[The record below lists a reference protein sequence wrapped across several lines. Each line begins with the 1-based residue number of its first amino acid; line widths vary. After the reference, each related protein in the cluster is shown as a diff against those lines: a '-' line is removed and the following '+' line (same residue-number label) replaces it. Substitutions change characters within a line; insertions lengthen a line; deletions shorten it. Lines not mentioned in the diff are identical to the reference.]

1 MALEHRKQVRKLVS
15 IREGQRKR
23 YFEEDQDIALKSL
36 HTDHS
41 YDVTS
46 KKIVPDISNIVHEEV
61 LDNDGNNLTPTDD
74 WRIGRRVVELGVIAD
89 HLQQCK
95 HCGLPLSLHNIIDIK
110 TYGLGSVLK
119 VLCTNKSCGNINA
132 IPTGKQHDHK
142 IWDVNTKLALAAIDL
157 GLGEHQINGL
167 LSILNIPTVSHC
179 MIDSRIREVGDVIE
193 SVADQSME
201 EWTEKEKEMTRESDG
216 NDNVTVSVDAAW
228 QRRGSG
234 RSYDSL
240 TGHCSMIGSKTGK
253 VINYKWRSKACRICQ
268 RAETSEKLANLGSTQ
283 SNESFNKS
291 VAAKAPKNRFYGGSR
306 SLAYRVAAAVA
317 QKNTGHRYTVDVNVS
332 SGLSPGLYTRKLATL
347 RDIQA
352 RKRKAVAITT
362 EAKLRRIALK
372 ASRNQSSSTFEVR
385 EGVCYQ
391 SNTMID
397 TATEDSDEKILEIP
411 APKNKPVENDSKP
424 DISTMT
430 HIYFDIEATG
440 LGRTSHITQISARR
454 GLETFSKYILPAR
467 EITPKAAEVTGLTFQ
482 NGSLYLLDKIV
493 PAVGVKEGLTGFIS
507 FLEKSTNNVIFGHN
521 IYNYD
526 CPVLY
531 NALDNCSLLDDFQ
544 SKIVGFVDTLKLF
557 KLSFPNLGSY
567 SQCKLCDTLINLS
580 YDAHNAEDDVNALF
594 RLVNE
599 KIDNFTDVQKVFQ
612 SELSV
617 FYNYVSL
624 KQMNKNVPS
633 LKQMLD
639 DKVVTKRTANCIAR
653 SGLNLSHLR
662 LAYSRNGRTGI
673 KDIFSE
679 PCGSKARVTKS
690 AKIIDS
696 VSDFLKEL

>member
-1 MALEHRKQVRKLVS
+1 MKTRQARLQQTIVNVSDSNHMKKHIRNRLYELKNKHSTLSPKVISYIMKCFNYLIAQGKGQPKKIEENLHALSKHPFGDHSSCSTDWCRFIADPS
-15 IREGQRKR
+15 IK
-23 YFEEDQDIALKSL
+23 YKSL
-36 HTDHS
+36 PYGKPLQDKALQES
-41 YDVTS
+41 
-46 KKIVPDISNIVHEEV
+46 
-61 LDNDGNNLTPTDD
+61 LTT
-74 WRIGRRVVELGVIAD
+74 LF
-89 HLQQCK
+89 QK
-95 HCGLPLSLHNIIDIK
+95 
-110 TYGLGSVLK
+110 Y
-119 VLCTNKSCGNINA
+119 
-132 IPTGKQHDHK
+132 
-142 IWDVNTKLALAAIDL
+142 
-157 GLGEHQINGL
+157 
-167 LSILNIPTVSHC
+167 ILN
-179 MIDSRIREVGDVIE
+179 
-193 SVADQSME
+193 
-201 EWTEKEKEMTRESDG
+201 
-216 NDNVTVSVDAAW
+216 
-228 QRRGSG
+228 
-234 RSYDSL
+234 
-240 TGHCSMIGSKTGK
+240 
-253 VINYKWRSKACRICQ
+253 
-268 RAETSEKLANLGSTQ
+268 SEKLANLGSTQ

-332 SGLSPGLYTRKLATL
+332 IGLSPGLYTRKLATL

-397 TATEDSDEKILEIP
+397 TVTEDSDEKILEIP

-440 LGRTSHITQISARR
+440 LGRTSHLTQISARR

-482 NGSLYLLDKIV
+482 NGSLYLLDKNV

-507 FLEKSTNNVIFGHN
+507 FLEKSTNN
-521 IYNYD
+521 
-526 CPVLY
+526 
-531 NALDNCSLLDDFQ
+531 
-544 SKIVGFVDTLKLF
+544 
-557 KLSFPNLGSY
+557 
-567 SQCKLCDTLINLS
+567 
-580 YDAHNAEDDVNALF
+580 
-594 RLVNE
+594 
-599 KIDNFTDVQKVFQ
+599 
-612 SELSV
+612 
-617 FYNYVSL
+617 
-624 KQMNKNVPS
+624 
-633 LKQMLD
+633 MLD

-679 PCGSKARVTKS
+679 PCGSKTRVTKS

-696 VSDFLKEL
+696 VSDFLKE